1 VSDFD
6 LRAKGASAINDTVC
20 RWQEVTNEG
29 GLAPPE
35 CTRPARWVSCVPF
48 MQTPTCDEHK
58 CRCAKPIE
66 ATNETGAVDE
76 SDAIDALNLSPDVT
90 RILKQIRSEAL
101 TAAEQR
107 GAAKERTR
115 LESLLLSFADGFD
128 CDEGANG
135 SHAHYCR
142 ACISREALKGGE

>member
-76 SDAIDALNLSPDVT
+76 SDAIDALSLSPDVT

-101 TAAEQR
+101 TAAEQH
-107 GAAKERTR
+107 GAAKERAAVVAW
-115 LESLLLSFADGFD
+115 LERMWNCGYSDAYFLKQEIERGDHVKEGD
-128 CDEGANG
+128 NDE
-135 SHAHYCR
+135 
-142 ACISREALKGGE
+142 